1 MSLLDVII
9 RAFLLLAGSCVL
21 LFLLSVIF
29 GVLYAID
36 DKFNSY
42 AEQYLSEEKG
52 KMTKK

>member
-1 MSLLDVII
+1 MSLLDVMI

-21 LFLLSVIF
+21 LFILSVIF
-29 GVLYAID
+29 GVLYVID

-42 AEQYLSEEKG
+42 TEQYLSEESG